1 MGSAYYNGLGSLTPW
16 AYSGVHLGG
25 EMATAPSEPD
35 DRKGT
40 ANLFE
45 LVARAANVA
54 YYTWIAGSD
63 ELHFSTALQ
72 DMWGPD
78 PGTCTQQ
85 RAVAVIHPD
94 DQQVFLTARIA
105 YLKGRE
111 ERAEFVYRAKNA
123 RLGTYRWQRD
133 QTVVER
139 NSAGRAIRLVGTIF
153 DIEDSVRQ
161 TEALRAA
168 AEEARAAT
176 TLFEDA
182 LGAMTEGFVLF
193 DPDDRIINCNQ
204 QFRDYFKE
212 YGDLARPGVLFKDF
226 VRAGFER
233 GMFPVG
239 FTDFETYYAGIM
251 ARRANASG
259 PREQGLSNGR
269 VLLVSDHR
277 LANGSLVAIYT
288 DITTLK
294 QREAELAERNTE
306 FSERVEHQSATIDVL
321 KVMSASPGDPQP
333 VFDSIVRRANK
344 LCNGSGAGLFE
355 FDGKLVHFRALEQGT
370 SHDPIVWEKYRSM
383 FPMTPTRG
391 SIACRAVLDKQIVHI
406 RDTQAD
412 PEAHPSVKALG
423 YASQLSIP
431 LMRDGAVIGVISL
444 SGELGGLTES
454 QTALLQTFAEQA
466 VIAISS
472 AETYRA
478 LQERTA
484 ALAARNSE
492 YGERIEQQSA
502 TIDVLRT
509 MSASFGD
516 AKPVFDLI
524 VERARVFCEADCATV
539 ALATDGSLQ
548 LQAHN
553 GFPAD
558 SIKAYEAWFPRPIA
572 PDTMFGRTIL
582 ARSVIQIPDNALDAH
597 YSMGQISRSW
607 EIRGHAGV
615 PLMRDGV
622 AIGALVIAR
631 KVPGDFSPTQIELL
645 QTFAEQAVIAVT
657 TAETYRALQER
668 TASLALR
675 NSEYGERIEHQSAT
689 IDVLK
694 AMSTSP
700 GDAKPVL
707 DSIARH
713 AWTMCDAFAV
723 AIARLDGSMLHL
735 AAQGGLGDE
744 DAAAYA
750 ARFPRPVGQ
759 EITLGRAILNRRIE
773 QIVDTSADPLFD
785 PGMLV
790 RQRIIRSTL
799 ALPLLRDGEP
809 IGGIVLSRQ
818 VTGPFTDSQIELL
831 KTFAEQAVIAIS
843 SAETYR
849 ALQER
854 TAALALRNSEFGER
868 ISQQSATIEVLKAMS
883 DSPGDT
889 QPVFDRICQHA
900 AALCE
905 ARAAIF
911 EFDGTLM
918 HFRTGHGVST
928 ESLARFMG
936 WFPRPADRGTFAGRA
951 IIERRMI
958 HVPDVF
964 ADPDLIQA
972 VRDLGGTS
980 IIVIPLLRDGQAIGV
995 MALNGTP
1002 SGQQGF
1008 SDSQIALLQ
1017 TFAEQAVI
1025 AIGSVATYRA
1035 LRERTAELTR
1045 SVSELQALE
1054 EVLRAVNS
1062 SLDLDTVLATI
1073 ISRAVQLSQAD
1084 EGMVYE
1090 FDETEQIFVPK
1101 SAFGMTEERVA
1112 GIRARR
1118 IRIGETFLG
1127 QSALR
1132 RTPVHVADVQLDPN
1146 TPDPSGVLAG
1156 IHAVL
1161 AVPLLKD
1168 DKVIGGLVIRRRT
1181 EGAFAPTT
1189 VTLMQTFAGQ
1199 CVLAIE
1205 NARLFQEIE
1214 TRSEEA
1220 RRALAELHRTQN
1232 QLVQSQKMASLGQL
1246 TAGIAHEIKNP
1257 LNFVNNF
1264 ADLSIELMQEL
1275 HETLDTVAVETK
1287 LRAEIDDLTQT
1298 LRSNMGKIVEHGK
1311 RADSIVKN
1319 MLLHSRASS
1328 GERRPVNLN
1337 ATVDEALN
1345 LAYHGAR
1352 AAQPGFNIT
1361 LERNFDPATGDVDL
1375 FPQEF
1380 IRVMLNLMSNGFYA
1394 ADARKQAAEPGFEPT
1409 LRVET
1414 HDRGDAVEIRVRD
1427 NGTGIPA
1434 DLRERIFDPFFTT
1447 KPAGEGTGLGLSL
1460 SFDIISGQHGGTI
1473 AVASEPNRF
1482 TEFTIVIPRQGAL
1495 S

>member
-1 MGSAYYNGLGSLTPW
+1 
-16 AYSGVHLGG
+16 
-25 EMATAPSEPD
+25 
-35 DRKGT
+35 
-40 ANLFE
+40 
-45 LVARAANVA
+45 
-54 YYTWIAGSD
+54 
-63 ELHFSTALQ
+63 
-72 DMWGPD
+72 
-78 PGTCTQQ
+78 
-85 RAVAVIHPD
+85 
-94 DQQVFLTARIA
+94 
-105 YLKGRE
+105 
-111 ERAEFVYRAKNA
+111 
-123 RLGTYRWQRD
+123 
-133 QTVVER
+133 
-139 NSAGRAIRLVGTIF
+139 
-153 DIEDSVRQ
+153 
-161 TEALRAA
+161 
-168 AEEARAAT
+168 
-176 TLFEDA
+176 
-182 LGAMTEGFVLF
+182 
-193 DPDDRIINCNQ
+193 
-204 QFRDYFKE
+204 
-212 YGDLARPGVLFKDF
+212 
-226 VRAGFER
+226 
-233 GMFPVG
+233 
-239 FTDFETYYAGIM
+239 
-251 ARRANASG
+251 
-259 PREQGLSNGR
+259 
-269 VLLVSDHR
+269 
-277 LANGSLVAIYT
+277 
-288 DITTLK
+288 
-294 QREAELAERNTE
+294 
-306 FSERVEHQSATIDVL
+306 
-321 KVMSASPGDPQP
+321 
-333 VFDSIVRRANK
+333 
-344 LCNGSGAGLFE
+344 
-355 FDGKLVHFRALEQGT
+355 
-370 SHDPIVWEKYRSM
+370 
-383 FPMTPTRG
+383 
-391 SIACRAVLDKQIVHI
+391 
-406 RDTQAD
+406 
-412 PEAHPSVKALG
+412 
-423 YASQLSIP
+423 
-431 LMRDGAVIGVISL
+431 MRDGVAIGALVISRKVPGDF
-444 SGELGGLTES
+444 SPTQIE
-454 QTALLQTFAEQA
+454 LLQTFAEQA

-484 ALAARNSE
+484 ALALRNSE

-502 TIDVLRT
+502 TIDVLKT
-509 MSASFGD
+509 MSASPDDTQPIFELIVRRASELCEASVAFFELDGNLLHYKTHFGPFGD
-516 AKPVFDLI
+516 PA
-524 VERARVFCEADCATV
+524 AV
-539 ALATDGSLQ
+539 AAFIRL
-548 LQAHN
+548 
-553 GFPAD
+553 
-558 SIKAYEAWFPRPIA
+558 YPRPPTVGTPTDVAMRERRIVRENDVKNNPA
-572 PDTMFGRTIL
+572 MPPE
-582 ARSVIQIPDNALDAH
+582 ARALDLG
-597 YSMGQISRSW
+597 STVSIPLL
-607 EIRGHAGV
+607 RGDE
-615 PLMRDGV
+615 P
-622 AIGALVIAR
+622 IGAITLNSNTAGGFSDSQIA
-631 KVPGDFSPTQIELL
+631 LL
-645 QTFAEQAVIAVT
+645 QTFAEQAVIAIGSV
-657 TAETYRALQER
+657 ATYRALRER
-668 TASLALR
+668 TAELTRSVAELR
-675 NSEYGERIEHQSAT
+675 
-689 IDVLK
+689 
-694 AMSTSP
+694 
-700 GDAKPVL
+700 
-707 DSIARH
+707 
-713 AWTMCDAFAV
+713 
-723 AIARLDGSMLHL
+723 
-735 AAQGGLGDE
+735 AAE
-744 DAAAYA
+744 
-750 ARFPRPVGQ
+750 
-759 EITLGRAILNRRIE
+759 E
-773 QIVDTSADPLFD
+773 
-785 PGMLV
+785 
-790 RQRIIRSTL
+790 
-799 ALPLLRDGEP
+799 
-809 IGGIVLSRQ
+809 
-818 VTGPFTDSQIELL
+818 EL
-831 KTFAEQAVIAIS
+831 
-843 SAETYR
+843 
-849 ALQER
+849 R
-854 TAALALRNSEFGER
+854 TANAALDLRNSEFGER

-905 ARAAIF
+905 ARSAIW

-928 ESLARFMG
+928 ESLAKFMG
-936 WFPRPADRGTFAGRA
+936 WFPRPADRGTVAGRA

-964 ADPDLIQA
+964 ADPDIIQA
-972 VRDLGGTS
+972 VRDLGGAS
-980 IIVIPLLRDGQAIGV
+980 VIAIPLLRDNQAIGV
-995 MALNGTP
+995 MALSGTP
-1002 SGQQGF
+1002 PGQQGF

-1073 ISRAVQLSQAD
+1073 ISRAVQLSQSD

-1132 RTPVHVADVQLDPN
+1132 RTPVHVADVQQDPN